1 MSDSETIIEC
11 SDGKAP
17 KKDEESLRLPRR
29 PTSFKCE
36 ICSIKSSSQCDYDTH
51 LSSKKHLKKLSKQCS
66 DVENLSDDF
75 LGNQREKKN
84 ELAKNLKKKH
94 CEICDIECTNQFH
107 RAVIVK

>member
-1 MSDSETIIEC
+1 MKMSDSVTIIEC
-11 SDGKAP
+11 SDDKAL
-17 KKDEESLRLPRR
+17 KKDNLRLQERSKR
-29 PTSFKCE
+29 FLCE
-36 ICSIKSSSQCDYDTH
+36 ICNIKSSSQCDYDTH

-107 RAVIVK
+107 RAIIV